1 LNARKLLLFVVNDPA
16 FFLSHRVA
24 IALKAKENGY
34 DVHVA
39 TAFGDSIKEIIMLGF
54 VHHEIFL
61 TRSGVNPFLE
71 FRSLFNL
78 YKLYG
83 RLHPDIVHLVTI
95 KPVLYGGLIA
105 RIKKI
110 PATVAAISGL
120 GSVFV
125 ATSNTRKIMKF
136 FVLLIYR
143 LALSNKNIKVIFQN
157 QDDKN
162 KLISAKVI
170 EEKNSTLI
178 RGSGVDLSLCPV
190 TPEPEGPPIVVMAS
204 RLLKEKGVLVFVEAA
219 KIIKSKGINAKF
231 HLIGSP
237 DHGNPSSVTVS
248 EINSWV
254 TAGLIEAFG
263 FRTDIPKIFSNSHIV
278 TLPSFYGEGL
288 PKVLIEAAAC
298 ARPVV
303 TTDNP
308 GCRDA
313 IEDGIT
319 GILIPIN
326 DAAALANSLEK
337 LILDKESRIKMGAAG
352 RDLAEREFTIESVVK
367 MHLHIYEKLLKNE

>member
-1 LNARKLLLFVVNDPA
+1 
-16 FFLSHRVA
+16 
-24 IALKAKENGY
+24 
-34 DVHVA
+34 
-39 TAFGDSIKEIIMLGF
+39 M
-54 VHHEIFL
+54 
-61 TRSGVNPFLE
+61 
-71 FRSLFNL
+71 
-78 YKLYG
+78 
-83 RLHPDIVHLVTI
+83 
-95 KPVLYGGLIA
+95 
-105 RIKKI
+105 
-110 PATVAAISGL
+110 
-120 GSVFV
+120 
-125 ATSNTRKIMKF
+125 
-136 FVLLIYR
+136 
-143 LALSNKNIKVIFQN
+143 KVIFQN

-367 MHLHIYEKLLKNE
+367 MHLPIYEKLLKNE